1 MLDIFNKIR
10 KKIYKNNMSKLVS
23 AEDLVILPPKS
34 SLSNLELEKLNT
46 YKKEFIN
53 ILSSNNDSNLEIIV
67 NNLRHNINFTI
78 NILLNHFLY
87 DDIRTNFRFFNDEY
101 NLSREEQEIICLR
114 LKYHQ
119 MKIEENYKETILRLM
134 ALKELNNEKKF
145 LFLRRMVNIF
155 ENGKLKKNILNNS
168 IEDLLY
174 VVMCAKSQIVSLS
187 LEINTYL
194 NKISVNPY
202 SKMNP
207 DYFNNLCN
215 IAKKVIPEILLK
227 INALE
232 VNEEIKIALISN
244 ELEYYVYNNKDK
256 FEEIK
261 EKLKKLG
268 NITSND
274 IEKELKE
281 IEQYYYLYGM
291 YGHKVIT
298 SKDLEELYNVKFSI
312 ITRNINSINTSIIND
327 KMNHFEVMHYMDTV
341 MQKLEAILKNENTAI
356 KEIFKD
362 DDVNAIK
369 ILKKIFKK
377 DGEYN
382 QWFILNNPNY
392 LALLLSLDS
401 KESFNRFWIE
411 QRRAIDN
418 INTEQFEFEDVL
430 SLDTIYCLSID
441 TGNLDS
447 FCNNDSLK
455 ELYYLADKHKEETE
469 FYKIPEG
476 ITKIS
481 IESFGTFYVHY
492 IKDSNMFRIIEK
504 KAQGKVLVLPKSLKI
519 IYGWIFRRSTITGI
533 ILNDG
538 LETFDFKILQVQRI
552 GSIKIPSSVRKLN
565 LPMGVDPYGHLDDF
579 LQEFPL
585 TEICFSNY
593 KESQFL
599 KDENKKKLFLKS
611 IRNDTYNFF
620 TDIHCEDYD
629 DSRTYHIN
637 YYEKKMVAESF
648 YSDILKKGVSP
659 FYDSFDRLIPFRK
672 VRYQISSKPFAYNSI
687 HTDLNE
693 LRQNVE
699 DKRKIL
705 KK

>member
-1 MLDIFNKIR
+1 MLEIFNKIR
-10 KKIYKNNMSKLVS
+10 KRTHKNNTHELISV
-23 AEDLVILPPKS
+23 EDLVILPPKS

-53 ILSSNNDSNLEIIV
+53 ILSSNNDLELEAMV
-67 NNLRHNINFTI
+67 KRLRNNINFTI
-78 NILLNHFLY
+78 NILLNHFHY
-87 DDIRTNFRFFNDEY
+87 DDFRTNFRFFNDEY

-155 ENGKLKKNILNNS
+155 ENGKLKRNVLNNS

-174 VVMCAKSQIVSLS
+174 IVMCSKNQRESLS
-187 LEINTYL
+187 LEINAYL

-207 DYFNNLCN
+207 DYFNDLCN
-215 IAKKVIPEILLK
+215 IAKKVIPEVLLK
-227 INALE
+227 INRLDVSE
-232 VNEEIKIALISN
+232 QIKIALISN

-261 EKLKKLG
+261 ERLKKLG
-268 NITSND
+268 NITSDD
-274 IEKELKE
+274 IEEELKE

-291 YGHKVIT
+291 YGYKIIT
-298 SKDLEELYNVKFSI
+298 YKDLEELYNVKFSI

-327 KMNHFEVMHYMDTV
+327 KMNHFEVMHYIDIV
-341 MQKLEAILKNENTAI
+341 MQKLEAILKNENSTI
-356 KEIFKD
+356 KEIFGED
-362 DDVNAIK
+362 DINAIK
-369 ILKKIFKK
+369 ILKEIFKK

-430 SLDTIYCLSID
+430 SLDTIYSLSID

-455 ELYYLADKHKEETE
+455 ELYYLADMHKEESI
-469 FYKIPEG
+469 FYQIPEG

-481 IESFGTFYVHY
+481 TEYYTIVIGDR
-492 IKDSNMFRIIEK
+492 KDSNIFSIIEK
-504 KAQGKVLVLPKSLKI
+504 KAQGKVLVLPKSLKTI
-519 IYGWIFRRSTITGI
+519 NGWIFRRSTITGI

-538 LETFDFKILQVQRI
+538 LETFDFKILQAQRI

-565 LPMGVDPYGHLDDF
+565 LPIGVDPYGHLDDF

-593 KESQFL
+593 EESQFL
-599 KDENKKKLFLKS
+599 KDGNKKELFLKS

-620 TDIHCEDYD
+620 TDIHCEDYN

-637 YYEKKMVAESF
+637 YYEKKIVAESF
-648 YSDILKKGVSP
+648 YSYILKKELTP

-672 VRYQISSKPFAYNSI
+672 VQYQISSKPFAYNSI
-687 HTDLNE
+687 HTDLDE

>member
-10 KKIYKNNMSKLVS
+10 KRTHKNNTHELISV
-23 AEDLVILPPKS
+23 EDLVILPPKS

-53 ILSSNNDSNLEIIV
+53 ILSSNNDLELEAMV
-67 NNLRHNINFTI
+67 KRLRDNINFTI
-78 NILLNHFLY
+78 NILLNHFHY
-87 DDIRTNFRFFNDEY
+87 DDFRTNFRFFNDEY

-155 ENGKLKKNILNNS
+155 ENGKLKRNVLNNS

-174 VVMCAKSQIVSLS
+174 IVMCSKNQRESLS
-187 LEINTYL
+187 LEINAYL

-207 DYFNNLCN
+207 DYFNDLCN
-215 IAKKVIPEILLK
+215 IAKKVIPEVLLK
-227 INALE
+227 INRLDVSE
-232 VNEEIKIALISN
+232 QIKIALISN

-261 EKLKKLG
+261 ERLKKLG
-268 NITSND
+268 NITSDD
-274 IEKELKE
+274 IEEELKE

-291 YGHKVIT
+291 YGYKIIT

-327 KMNHFEVMHYMDTV
+327 KMNHFEVMHYIDIV
-341 MQKLEAILKNENTAI
+341 MQKLEAILKNENSTI

-362 DDVNAIK
+362 DDINAIK
-369 ILKKIFKK
+369 ILKEIFKK

-430 SLDTIYCLSID
+430 SLDTIYSLSID

-455 ELYYLADKHKEETE
+455 ELYYLADMHKEESE

-476 ITKIS
+476 IIKIS
-481 IESFGTFYVHY
+481 PKYLKQCNEMSMR
-492 IKDSNMFRIIEK
+492 DSNIFYIIQK
-504 KAQGKVLVLPKSLKI
+504 KAHNKKLVLPQSMKYIKNFKLK
-519 IYGWIFRRSTITGI
+519 GNTISDL

-538 LETFDFKILQVQRI
+538 LIYIDLRILEEQQIERI
-552 GSIKIPSSVRKLN
+552 EIPSSVEN
-565 LPMGVDPYGHLDDF
+565 LVIPFYDDCYYYDPFWRYTPIKELYFLDF
-579 LQEFPL
+579 
-585 TEICFSNY
+585 

-599 KDENKKKLFLKS
+599 KDGSKLINFLS
-611 IRNDTYNFF
+611 ILNYNVEEE
-620 TDIHCEDYD
+620 I
-629 DSRTYHIN
+629 
-637 YYEKKMVAESF
+637 V
-648 YSDILKKGVSP
+648 LKKGENV
-659 FYDSFDRLIPFRK
+659 YL
-672 VRYQISSKPFAYNSI
+672 
-687 HTDLNE
+687 LN
-693 LRQNVE
+693 
-699 DKRKIL
+699 L
-705 KK
+705 KKIHSLIEENTKKQAKMFIKTNLGLKKKYIKK

>member
-10 KKIYKNNMSKLVS
+10 KRTHKNNTHELISV
-23 AEDLVILPPKS
+23 EDLVILPPKS

-53 ILSSNNDSNLEIIV
+53 ILSSNNDLELEAMV
-67 NNLRHNINFTI
+67 KRLRDNINFTI
-78 NILLNHFLY
+78 NILLNHFHY
-87 DDIRTNFRFFNDEY
+87 DDFRTNFRFFNDEY

-155 ENGKLKKNILNNS
+155 ENGKLKRNVLNNS

-174 VVMCAKSQIVSLS
+174 IVMCSKNQRESLS
-187 LEINTYL
+187 LEINAYL

-207 DYFNNLCN
+207 DYFNDLCN
-215 IAKKVIPEILLK
+215 IAKKVIPEVLLK
-227 INALE
+227 INRLDVSE
-232 VNEEIKIALISN
+232 QIKIALISN

-261 EKLKKLG
+261 ERLKKLG
-268 NITSND
+268 NITSDD
-274 IEKELKE
+274 IEEELKE

-291 YGHKVIT
+291 YGYKIIT

-312 ITRNINSINTSIIND
+312 ITRNINSINTSIITD
-327 KMNHFEVMHYMDTV
+327 KMNHFEVMHYIDIV
-341 MQKLEAILKNENTAI
+341 MQKLEAILKNENSTI
-356 KEIFKD
+356 KGIFKD
-362 DDVNAIK
+362 DDINAIK
-369 ILKKIFKK
+369 ILKEIFKK

-430 SLDTIYCLSID
+430 SLDTIYSLSID

-455 ELYYLADKHKEETE
+455 ELYYLADMHKEESE

-476 ITKIS
+476 IIKIS
-481 IESFGTFYVHY
+481 PKYLKQCNEMSMR
-492 IKDSNMFRIIEK
+492 DSNIFYIIQK
-504 KAQGKVLVLPKSLKI
+504 KAHNKKLVLPQSMKYIKNFKLK
-519 IYGWIFRRSTITGI
+519 GNTISDL

-538 LETFDFKILQVQRI
+538 LIYIDLRILEEQQIERI
-552 GSIKIPSSVRKLN
+552 EIPSSVEN
-565 LPMGVDPYGHLDDF
+565 LVIPFYDDCYYYDPFWRYTPIKELYFLDF
-579 LQEFPL
+579 
-585 TEICFSNY
+585 

-599 KDENKKKLFLKS
+599 KDGSKLINFLS
-611 IRNDTYNFF
+611 ILNYNVEEE
-620 TDIHCEDYD
+620 I
-629 DSRTYHIN
+629 
-637 YYEKKMVAESF
+637 V
-648 YSDILKKGVSP
+648 LKKGENV
-659 FYDSFDRLIPFRK
+659 YL
-672 VRYQISSKPFAYNSI
+672 
-687 HTDLNE
+687 LN
-693 LRQNVE
+693 
-699 DKRKIL
+699 L
-705 KK
+705 KKIHSLIEENTKKQAKMFIKTNLGLKKKYIKK

>member
-10 KKIYKNNMSKLVS
+10 KRTHKNNTHELISV
-23 AEDLVILPPKS
+23 EDLVILPPKS

-53 ILSSNNDSNLEIIV
+53 ILSSNNDLELEAMV
-67 NNLRHNINFTI
+67 KRLRNNINFTI
-78 NILLNHFLY
+78 NILLNHFHY
-87 DDIRTNFRFFNDEY
+87 DDFRTNFRFFNDEY

-155 ENGKLKKNILNNS
+155 ENGKLKRNVLNNS

-174 VVMCAKSQIVSLS
+174 IVMCSKNQRESLS
-187 LEINTYL
+187 LEINAYL

-207 DYFNNLCN
+207 DYFNDLCN
-215 IAKKVIPEILLK
+215 IAKKVIPEVLLK
-227 INALE
+227 INRLDVSE
-232 VNEEIKIALISN
+232 QIKIALISN

-261 EKLKKLG
+261 ERLKKLG
-268 NITSND
+268 NITSDD
-274 IEKELKE
+274 IEEELKE

-291 YGHKVIT
+291 YGYKIIT
-298 SKDLEELYNVKFSI
+298 YKDLEELYNVKFSI

-327 KMNHFEVMHYMDTV
+327 KMNHFEVMHYIDIV
-341 MQKLEAILKNENTAI
+341 MQKLEAILKNENSTI
-356 KEIFKD
+356 KEIFGED
-362 DDVNAIK
+362 DINAIK
-369 ILKKIFKK
+369 ILKEIFKK

-430 SLDTIYCLSID
+430 SLDTIYSLSID

-455 ELYYLADKHKEETE
+455 ELYYLADMHKEESE

-476 ITKIS
+476 IIKIS
-481 IESFGTFYVHY
+481 PKYLKQCNEMSMR
-492 IKDSNMFRIIEK
+492 DSNIFYIIQK
-504 KAQGKVLVLPKSLKI
+504 KAHNKKLVLPQSMKYIKNFKLK
-519 IYGWIFRRSTITGI
+519 GNTISDL

-538 LETFDFKILQVQRI
+538 LIYIDLRILEEQQIERI
-552 GSIKIPSSVRKLN
+552 EIPSSVEN
-565 LPMGVDPYGHLDDF
+565 LVIPFYDDCYYYDPFWRYTPIKELYFLDF
-579 LQEFPL
+579 
-585 TEICFSNY
+585 

-599 KDENKKKLFLKS
+599 KDGSKLINFLS
-611 IRNDTYNFF
+611 ILNYNVEEE
-620 TDIHCEDYD
+620 I
-629 DSRTYHIN
+629 
-637 YYEKKMVAESF
+637 V
-648 YSDILKKGVSP
+648 LKKGENV
-659 FYDSFDRLIPFRK
+659 YL
-672 VRYQISSKPFAYNSI
+672 
-687 HTDLNE
+687 LN
-693 LRQNVE
+693 
-699 DKRKIL
+699 L
-705 KK
+705 KKIHSLIEENTKKQAKMFIKTNLGLKKKYIKK

>member
-10 KKIYKNNMSKLVS
+10 KRTHKNNTHELISV
-23 AEDLVILPPKS
+23 EDLVILPPKS

-53 ILSSNNDSNLEIIV
+53 ILSSNNDLELEIMV
-67 NNLRHNINFTI
+67 KRLRNNINFTTD
-78 NILLNHFLY
+78 ILFNHFHY
-87 DDIRTNFRFFNDEY
+87 DDFRTNFRFFNDEY
-101 NLSREEQEIICLR
+101 NLSRDEQEIICLR

-155 ENGKLKKNILNNS
+155 ENGKLKRNVLNNS

-174 VVMCAKSQIVSLS
+174 IVMCSKNQRESLS
-187 LEINTYL
+187 LEINAYL

-207 DYFNNLCN
+207 DYFNDLCN
-215 IAKKVIPEILLK
+215 IAKKVIPNVLLK
-227 INALE
+227 INELE
-232 VNEEIKIALISN
+232 VNEKIKIALISN

-261 EKLKKLG
+261 ERLKKLG
-268 NITSND
+268 NITSDD
-274 IEKELKE
+274 IEEELKE

-291 YGHKVIT
+291 YGYKIIT
-298 SKDLEELYNVKFSI
+298 YKDLEELYNVKFSI

-327 KMNHFEVMHYMDTV
+327 KMNHFEVMHYIDIV
-341 MQKLEAILKNENTAI
+341 MQKLEAILKNENSTI
-356 KEIFKD
+356 KGIFKD
-362 DDVNAIK
+362 DDINAIK
-369 ILKKIFKK
+369 ILKEIFKK

-430 SLDTIYCLSID
+430 SLDTIYSLSID

-455 ELYYLADKHKEETE
+455 ELYFLADMHKEESE

-476 ITKIS
+476 IIKIS
-481 IESFGTFYVHY
+481 PKYLKQCNEMSMR
-492 IKDSNMFRIIEK
+492 DSNIFYIIQK
-504 KAQGKVLVLPKSLKI
+504 KAHNKKLVLPQSMKYIKNFKLK
-519 IYGWIFRRSTITGI
+519 GNTISDL

-538 LETFDFKILQVQRI
+538 LIYIDLRILEEQQIERI
-552 GSIKIPSSVRKLN
+552 EIPSSVEN
-565 LPMGVDPYGHLDDF
+565 LVIPFYDDCYYYDPFWRYTPIKELYFLDF
-579 LQEFPL
+579 
-585 TEICFSNY
+585 

-599 KDENKKKLFLKS
+599 KDGSKLINFLS
-611 IRNDTYNFF
+611 ILNYNVEEE
-620 TDIHCEDYD
+620 I
-629 DSRTYHIN
+629 
-637 YYEKKMVAESF
+637 V
-648 YSDILKKGVSP
+648 LKKGENV
-659 FYDSFDRLIPFRK
+659 YL
-672 VRYQISSKPFAYNSI
+672 
-687 HTDLNE
+687 LN
-693 LRQNVE
+693 
-699 DKRKIL
+699 L
-705 KK
+705 KKIHSLIEENTKKQAKMFIKTNLGLKKKYIKK

>member
-10 KKIYKNNMSKLVS
+10 KRTHKNNTHELISV
-23 AEDLVILPPKS
+23 EDLVILPPKS

-46 YKKEFIN
+46 YKKEIIN
-53 ILSSNNDSNLEIIV
+53 ILSSNNDLELEIMV
-67 NNLRHNINFTI
+67 KRLRNNINFTTD
-78 NILLNHFLY
+78 ILFNHFHY
-87 DDIRTNFRFFNDEY
+87 DDFRTNFRFFNDEY
-101 NLSREEQEIICLR
+101 NLSRDEQEIICLR

-155 ENGKLKKNILNNS
+155 ENGKLKRNVLNNS

-174 VVMCAKSQIVSLS
+174 IVMCSKNQRESLS
-187 LEINTYL
+187 LEINAYL

-207 DYFNNLCN
+207 DYFNDLCN
-215 IAKKVIPEILLK
+215 IAKKVISEVLLK
-227 INALE
+227 INGLDVSE
-232 VNEEIKIALISN
+232 QIKIALISN

-261 EKLKKLG
+261 ERLKKLG
-268 NITSND
+268 NITSDD
-274 IEKELKE
+274 IEEELKE
-281 IEQYYYLYGM
+281 IEQYYYLYGI
-291 YGHKVIT
+291 YGYKIIT
-298 SKDLEELYNVKFSI
+298 YKDLEELYNVKFSI

-327 KMNHFEVMHYMDTV
+327 KMNHFEVMHYIDIV
-341 MQKLEAILKNENTAI
+341 MQKLEAILKNENNTI
-356 KEIFKD
+356 KEIFGED
-362 DDVNAIK
+362 DINAIK
-369 ILKKIFKK
+369 ILKEIFKT

-382 QWFILNNPNY
+382 QWVILNNPNY

-430 SLDTIYCLSID
+430 SLDTIYSLSID

-447 FCNNDSLK
+447 FCNNNSLK
-455 ELYYLADKHKEETE
+455 ELYYLADMHKEESI
-469 FYKIPEG
+469 FYQIPEG

-481 IESFGTFYVHY
+481 RESLGTFYVHY
-492 IKDSNMFRIIEK
+492 IKDSNIFHIIEK

-519 IYGWIFRRSTITGI
+519 INGRIFTRNTIIGI

-538 LETFDFKILQVQRI
+538 LETFDFKILQEQRI
-552 GSIKIPSSVRKLN
+552 SSINIPSSVKNLE
-565 LPMGVDPYGHLDDF
+565 LPMVAKRYDYLDDF
-579 LQEFPL
+579 FRKFPL
-585 TEICFSNY
+585 TKICFSNY
-593 KESQFL
+593 NESHFL
-599 KDENKKKLFLKS
+599 KDESKKALFLRS
-611 IRNDTYNFF
+611 ISNDTYNFF
-620 TDIHCEDYD
+620 AHIYCNNSDDGNKIYDIDYVEK
-629 DSRTYHIN
+629 
-637 YYEKKMVAESF
+637 EKKPNT
-648 YSDILKKGVSP
+648 DP
-659 FYDSFDRLIPFRK
+659 FTDPFRES
-672 VRYQISSKPFAYNSI
+672 RYKIALKSSMCNFSYSVKPNEFHKSYSI
-687 HTDLNE
+687 HTEFKE
-693 LRQNVE
+693 LIQKIE

>member
-10 KKIYKNNMSKLVS
+10 KRTHKNNTHELISV
-23 AEDLVILPPKS
+23 EDLVILPPKS

-53 ILSSNNDSNLEIIV
+53 ILSSNNDIELESMV
-67 NNLRHNINFTI
+67 KRLRDNINFTI
-78 NILLNHFLY
+78 NILLDHFHY
-87 DDIRTNFRFFNDEY
+87 DDFRTNFRFFNDEY

-155 ENGKLKKNILNNS
+155 ENGKLKRNVLNNS

-174 VVMCAKSQIVSLS
+174 IVMCSKNQRESLS
-187 LEINTYL
+187 LEINAYL

-207 DYFNNLCN
+207 DYFNDLCN
-215 IAKKVIPEILLK
+215 IAKKVISEVLLK
-227 INALE
+227 INGLDVSE
-232 VNEEIKIALISN
+232 QIKIALISN

-261 EKLKKLG
+261 ERLKKLG
-268 NITSND
+268 NITSDD
-274 IEKELKE
+274 IEEELKE
-281 IEQYYYLYGM
+281 IEQYYYLYGI
-291 YGHKVIT
+291 YGYKIIT
-298 SKDLEELYNVKFSI
+298 YKDLEELYNVKFSI

-327 KMNHFEVMHYMDTV
+327 KMNHFEVMHYIDIV
-341 MQKLEAILKNENTAI
+341 MQKMEAILKNENNTI
-356 KEIFKD
+356 KEIFGED
-362 DDVNAIK
+362 DINAIK
-369 ILKKIFKK
+369 ILKEIFKT

-382 QWFILNNPNY
+382 QWVILNNPNY

-401 KESFNRFWIE
+401 KESFNRFWME

-430 SLDTIYCLSID
+430 SLDTIYSLSID

-455 ELYYLADKHKEETE
+455 ELYFLADMHKEESI
-469 FYKIPEG
+469 FYQIPEG

-481 IESFGTFYVHY
+481 TEYYTIVIGDR
-492 IKDSNMFRIIEK
+492 KDSNIFSIIEK
-504 KAQGKVLVLPKSLKI
+504 KAQGKVLVLPKSLKTI
-519 IYGWIFRRSTITGI
+519 NGWIFRRSTITGI

-538 LETFDFKILQVQRI
+538 LETFDFKILQAQRI

-565 LPMGVDPYGHLDDF
+565 LPIGVDPYGCLDDF

-585 TEICFSNY
+585 IEICFSNY
-593 KESQFL
+593 EESQFL
-599 KDENKKKLFLKS
+599 KDENKKELFLKS

-620 TDIHCEDYD
+620 TDIHCENHD

-637 YYEKKMVAESF
+637 YYEKKTVAESF
-648 YSDILKKGVSP
+648 YSYIFKKELDP

-672 VRYQISSKPFAYNSI
+672 AQYQISSKPFVYNSI
-687 HTDLNE
+687 HTEFKE
-693 LRQNVE
+693 LIQKIE

>member
-10 KKIYKNNMSKLVS
+10 KRTHKNNTHELISV
-23 AEDLVILPPKS
+23 EDLVILPPKS

-46 YKKEFIN
+46 YKKEIIN
-53 ILSSNNDSNLEIIV
+53 ILSSNNDLELEIMV
-67 NNLRHNINFTI
+67 KRLRNNINFTTD
-78 NILLNHFLY
+78 ILFNHFHY
-87 DDIRTNFRFFNDEY
+87 DDFRTNFRFFNDEY
-101 NLSREEQEIICLR
+101 NLSRDEQEIICLR

-155 ENGKLKKNILNNS
+155 ENGKLKRNVLNNS

-174 VVMCAKSQIVSLS
+174 IVMCSKNQRESLS
-187 LEINTYL
+187 LEINAYL

-207 DYFNNLCN
+207 DYFNDLCN
-215 IAKKVIPEILLK
+215 IAKKVIPEVLLK
-227 INALE
+227 INRLDVSE
-232 VNEEIKIALISN
+232 QIKIALISN

-261 EKLKKLG
+261 ERLKKLG
-268 NITSND
+268 NITSDD
-274 IEKELKE
+274 IEEELKE

-291 YGHKVIT
+291 YGYKIIT

-327 KMNHFEVMHYMDTV
+327 KMNHFEVMHYIDIV
-341 MQKLEAILKNENTAI
+341 MQKLEAILKNENSTI
-356 KEIFKD
+356 KGIFKD
-362 DDVNAIK
+362 DDINAIK
-369 ILKKIFKK
+369 ILKEIFKK

-430 SLDTIYCLSID
+430 SLDTIYSLSID

-455 ELYYLADKHKEETE
+455 ELYYLADMHKEESE

-476 ITKIS
+476 IIKIS
-481 IESFGTFYVHY
+481 PKYLKQCNEMSMR
-492 IKDSNMFRIIEK
+492 DSNIFYIIQK
-504 KAQGKVLVLPKSLKI
+504 KAHNKKLVLPQSMKYIKNFKLK
-519 IYGWIFRRSTITGI
+519 GNTISDL

-538 LETFDFKILQVQRI
+538 LIYIDLRILEEQQIERI
-552 GSIKIPSSVRKLN
+552 EIPSSVEN
-565 LPMGVDPYGHLDDF
+565 LVIPFYDDCYYYDPFWRYTPIKELYFLDF
-579 LQEFPL
+579 
-585 TEICFSNY
+585 

-599 KDENKKKLFLKS
+599 KDGSKLINFLS
-611 IRNDTYNFF
+611 ILNYNVEEE
-620 TDIHCEDYD
+620 I
-629 DSRTYHIN
+629 
-637 YYEKKMVAESF
+637 V
-648 YSDILKKGVSP
+648 LKKGENV
-659 FYDSFDRLIPFRK
+659 YL
-672 VRYQISSKPFAYNSI
+672 
-687 HTDLNE
+687 LN
-693 LRQNVE
+693 
-699 DKRKIL
+699 L
-705 KK
+705 KKIHSLIEENTKKQAKMFIKTNLGLKKKYIKK

>member
-10 KKIYKNNMSKLVS
+10 KRTHKNNTHELISV
-23 AEDLVILPPKS
+23 EDLVILPPKS
-34 SLSNLELEKLNT
+34 SLSILELEKLNT
-46 YKKEFIN
+46 YKKEIIN
-53 ILSSNNDSNLEIIV
+53 ILSSNNDLELEIMV
-67 NNLRHNINFTI
+67 KRLRNNINFTTD
-78 NILLNHFLY
+78 ILFNHFHY
-87 DDIRTNFRFFNDEY
+87 DDFRTNFRFFNDEY
-101 NLSREEQEIICLR
+101 NLSRDEQEIICLR

-155 ENGKLKKNILNNS
+155 ENGKLKRNILNNS

-174 VVMCAKSQIVSLS
+174 IVMCSKNQRESLS
-187 LEINTYL
+187 LEINAYL

-207 DYFNNLCN
+207 DYFNDLCN
-215 IAKKVIPEILLK
+215 IAKKVIPEVLLK
-227 INALE
+227 INRLDVSE
-232 VNEEIKIALISN
+232 QIKIALISN

-261 EKLKKLG
+261 ERLKKLG
-268 NITSND
+268 NITSDD
-274 IEKELKE
+274 IEEELKE

-291 YGHKVIT
+291 YGYKIIT
-298 SKDLEELYNVKFSI
+298 YKDLEELYNVKFSI

-327 KMNHFEVMHYMDTV
+327 KMNHFEVMHYIDIV
-341 MQKLEAILKNENTAI
+341 MQKLEAILKNENSTI
-356 KEIFKD
+356 KGIFKD
-362 DDVNAIK
+362 DDINAIK
-369 ILKKIFKK
+369 ILKEIFKK

-430 SLDTIYCLSID
+430 SLDTIYSLSID

-455 ELYYLADKHKEETE
+455 ELYYLADMHKEESE

-476 ITKIS
+476 IIKIS
-481 IESFGTFYVHY
+481 PKYLKQCNEMSMR
-492 IKDSNMFRIIEK
+492 DSNIFYIIQK
-504 KAQGKVLVLPKSLKI
+504 KAHNKKLVLPQSMKYIKNFKLK
-519 IYGWIFRRSTITGI
+519 GNTISDL

-538 LETFDFKILQVQRI
+538 LIYIDLRILEEQQIERI
-552 GSIKIPSSVRKLN
+552 EIPSSVEN
-565 LPMGVDPYGHLDDF
+565 LVIPFYDDCYYYDPFWRYTPIKELYFLDF
-579 LQEFPL
+579 
-585 TEICFSNY
+585 

-599 KDENKKKLFLKS
+599 KDGSKLINFLS
-611 IRNDTYNFF
+611 ILNYNVEEE
-620 TDIHCEDYD
+620 I
-629 DSRTYHIN
+629 
-637 YYEKKMVAESF
+637 V
-648 YSDILKKGVSP
+648 LKKGENV
-659 FYDSFDRLIPFRK
+659 YL
-672 VRYQISSKPFAYNSI
+672 
-687 HTDLNE
+687 LN
-693 LRQNVE
+693 
-699 DKRKIL
+699 L
-705 KK
+705 KKIHSLIEENTKKQAKMFIKTNLGLKKKYIKK